1 MTSREVVPVTIS
13 GVAVCGDFA
22 QSTYYYQCSN
32 PTYFPTLAPNQSC
45 SIYLVFAPTATGVRT
60 GTLTITSNA
69 TTSPQSVP
77 LSGKGVPNTK
87 TLLVNPTGL
96 VFTDQPVNTTKGATD
111 KYTYVTQTNTG
122 SVPRTL
128 IEDTVTGD
136 FAQ

>member
-69 TTSPQSVP
+69 STSPQSVA

-87 TLLVNPTGL
+87 TLLEIGR
-96 VFTDQPVNTTKGATD
+96 A
-111 KYTYVTQTNTG
+111 
-122 SVPRTL
+122 SCR
-128 IEDTVTGD
+128 ERE
-136 FAQ
+136 